1 MTKLLIKTIEDILNQ
16 NHDID
21 ERAILVDSTD
31 NGTFKQAE
39 IQINGNWVGD
49 VDIDSILHIPFADAV
64 LTLRSKAEMFYD
76 NYMKAIA

>member
-39 IQINGNWVGD
+39 IQMNGHWVGD
-49 VDIDSILHIPFADAV
+49 VDIDSMLNIPFVEAV
-64 LTLRSKAEMFYD
+64 LILKDKAKMFYD
-76 NYMKAIA
+76 HYMKAID